1 MNNREFIPREV
12 FARRASGLV
21 RQASFIDA
29 FSFGFLNQ
37 GIAIALWMLLSWGVF
52 LFPSGDLL
60 GSVILSIAFTL
71 PGVALVWGILAA
83 SMPRSGGCYIYNS
96 RIIHPAVGMAVSF
109 GDFFIWWLWI
119 VILSPWIADPGLTTL
134 FGMIDAVEAAEWVK
148 TPVGMFTVASIVNVL
163 GFLFTFYG
171 LKWYLLHQKIV
182 MSLSIITLTAV
193 GIILGIHT
201 NADFISA
208 WDKMAADYGSLSYNE
223 MIEVAKEAYPEIFA
237 PTLPIIFGTLGL
249 MVVNS
254 WWAHYGWAVS
264 IIGGEVKRPQ
274 RNLLLS
280 QIGAITVP
288 AIFASVFSII
298 YPKLVGTE
306 FMKAL
311 AIADNA
317 GLEGY
322 NMPFPANFVGVTRVF
337 IDTSTFTGVIL
348 AIFVSL
354 SLILADYIWI
364 PMSYVAASRIAV
376 AWGMDRMGPLWFS
389 EVHPR
394 WASPLKNLVFLFA
407 TSEIGI
413 LLYSLNPEWFAGL
426 AVTATECVSIW
437 GVTAIA
443 AIVFPFLIKVKTI
456 WETSPYKRWKIGPI
470 PVITIAGIIDVVY
483 IAILLYF
490 FYTTPGL
497 EAITPLAVMWFLGLW
512 IFGAAWYYIWR
523 WKWKKEGIEID
534 LAWKELP
541 PE

>member
-1 MNNREFIPREV
+1 MSDKEFIPREI

-29 FSFGFLNQ
+29 FSFGFMNQ

-60 GSVILSIAFTL
+60 GSVILSVIFTL

-96 RIIHPAVGMAVSF
+96 RIIHPAIGMAVSF

-148 TPVGMFTVASIVNVL
+148 TPIGMFTVATTVNIL
-163 GFLFTFYG
+163 GFSFAFYG
-171 LKWYLLHQKIV
+171 LRWYLLHQKIV
-182 MSLSIITLTAV
+182 MTLSIITLATV
-193 GIILGIHT
+193 GIILGMHT
-201 NADFISA
+201 NADFVSA
-208 WDKMAADYGSLSYNE
+208 WNKMAAEYGSLSYNE
-223 MIEVAKEAYPEIFA
+223 MIEAAKEAYPEIFT

-264 IIGGEVKRPQ
+264 VIGGEVKRPQ

-280 QIGAITVP
+280 QIGAIIVP
-288 AIFASVFSII
+288 AVFALIFSII
-298 YPKLVGTE
+298 YPRVVGVD
-306 FMKAL
+306 FMRAL
-311 AIADNA
+311 SIADNV

-322 NMPFPANFVGVTRVF
+322 NMPFPANFVGMSRVF
-337 IDTSTFTGVIL
+337 IDTSTFTGVLL
-348 AIFVSL
+348 AIFASL

-376 AWGMDRMGPLWFS
+376 AWGMDRMGPLWLS
-389 EVHPR
+389 EVHPK
-394 WASPLKNLVFLFA
+394 WASPLKNLVFIFV

-413 LLYSLNPEWFAGL
+413 ILYSLNPEWFAGL

-443 AIVFPFLIKVKTI
+443 AIIFPFIGKARTI

-470 PVITIAGIIDVVY
+470 PILTIAGIIDVVY
-483 IAILLYF
+483 IGILLYF

-497 EAITPLAVMWFLGLW
+497 EAVTPLAIMWFLGLW
-512 IFGAAWYYIWR
+512 IFGAAWYYGWRWR
-523 WKWKKEGIEID
+523 WKKKGIEID
-534 LAWKELP
+534 LAWRELP